1 MSLDT
6 EVSVDQNIV
15 SRVLITGANGF
26 IGNTLMRYYKQQG
39 TAVIGVDLLGN
50 GDDIV
55 RGDISVPE
63 TIVHLLAQCDVIVHT
78 AALVS
83 NAMQDSDMWRVNV
96 LATRNLI
103 AAAKHQK
110 VRRFVQISS
119 IVAYGNS
126 AQGELDENYPVHAD
140 GGSYVLTKLASEH
153 AVLAAQASGGI
164 EVVILRP
171 GDVYGPGSRPWI
183 IAPLEAIAKNQFML
197 PAKGEGFFRPIYVD
211 DLIRGIDLAVRQ
223 PEAAGE
229 IFNLSCDGYISTKE
243 YFAPHYQWLGKK
255 GPILVSTPVAHCIST
270 IASKIADLTGK
281 LNEASPAT
289 VAQLATRSWFSID
302 KAERILGWKPIIT
315 FEDGMQRSHQWAKD
329 VNLV

>member
-1 MSLDT
+1 M
-6 EVSVDQNIV
+6 DQNIV
-15 SRVLITGANGF
+15 NKVLITGANGF

-39 TAVIGVDLLGN
+39 TAVIGVDLYGN
-50 GDDIV
+50 GDDIIQ
-55 RGDISVPE
+55 GDISNPE
-63 TIVHLLAQCDVIVHT
+63 AISHLLEQCDVIVHT

-83 NAMQDSDMWRVNV
+83 NAMKDSDMWRVNV

-103 AAAKHQK
+103 AAAKQHK

-119 IVAYGNS
+119 IVAYGNA
-126 AQGELDENYPVHAD
+126 AQGELDEDHPVHAD

-171 GDVYGPGSRPWI
+171 GDVYGPGSRPWV

-211 DLIRGIDLAVRQ
+211 DLIRGIDLAVRH
-223 PEAAGE
+223 PAAAGE
-229 IFNLSCDGYISTKE
+229 IFNLSCEGHITTKE

-255 GPILVSTPVAHCIST
+255 GPMLVSTKVALAVSA
-270 IASKIADLTGK
+270 IASKVADLMGN

-289 VAQLATRSWFSID
+289 VAQLATKSWFSIK
-302 KAERILGWKPIIT
+302 KAERILGWKPEIS
-315 FEDGMQRSHQWAKD
+315 FEEGIKRSHQWAKD
-329 VNLV
+329 KNLV

>member
-1 MSLDT
+1 M
-6 EVSVDQNIV
+6 DQQIV
-15 SRVLITGANGF
+15 SKVLITGANGF

-39 TAVIGVDLLGN
+39 IAVVGVDLCGN
-50 GDDIV
+50 GDDIIE
-55 RGDISVPE
+55 GDISEPE
-63 TIVHLLAQCDVIVHT
+63 TISHLLKECDVIVHT

-83 NAMQDSDMWRVNV
+83 NAMKDSDMWRVNV

-103 AAAKHQK
+103 AAAKQHK

-119 IVAYGNS
+119 IVAYGNT
-126 AQGELDENYPVHAD
+126 AAGELDEDHPVHAD

-153 AVLAAQASGGI
+153 AVLVAQASGGI

-197 PAKGEGFFRPIYVD
+197 PAKGEGFFRPVYVD
-211 DLIRGIDLAVRQ
+211 DLIRGIDLAVRH
-223 PEAAGE
+223 PDAAGE
-229 IFNLSCDGYISTKE
+229 IFNLSCEGYITTKE

-255 GPILVSTPVAHCIST
+255 GPMLVSTKVALRVSA
-270 IASKIADLTGK
+270 IASKVADLMGN

-289 VAQLATRSWFSID
+289 VAQLATKSWFSIK
-302 KAERILGWKPIIT
+302 KAERILGWKPEIS
-315 FEDGMQRSHQWAKD
+315 FEEGMKHSHQWAKD
-329 VNLV
+329 NNLV

>member
-1 MSLDT
+1 M
-6 EVSVDQNIV
+6 DQNIV
-15 SRVLITGANGF
+15 NKVLITGANGF

-39 TAVIGVDLLGN
+39 TAVIGVDLHGN
-50 GDDIV
+50 GDDIIQ
-55 RGDISVPE
+55 GDIANPE
-63 TIVHLLAQCDVIVHT
+63 TISHLLEQCDVIVHT

-83 NAMQDSDMWRVNV
+83 NAMKDSDMWRVNV

-103 AAAKHQK
+103 AAAKQHK

-119 IVAYGNS
+119 IVAYGNT
-126 AQGELDENYPVHAD
+126 AQGELDEDYPVHAD

-211 DLIRGIDLAVRQ
+211 DLIRGIDLAVRH
-223 PEAAGE
+223 PAAAGE
-229 IFNLSCDGYISTKE
+229 IFNLSCEGYITTKE
-243 YFAPHYQWLGKK
+243 YFASHYQWLGKK
-255 GPILVSTPVAHCIST
+255 GPMLVSTKVALAVSA
-270 IASKIADLTGK
+270 IASKVADLMGN

-289 VAQLATRSWFSID
+289 VAQLATKSWFSIK
-302 KAERILGWKPIIT
+302 KAERILGWKPEIS
-315 FEDGMQRSHQWAKD
+315 FEEGIKRSHQWAKD
-329 VNLV
+329 KNLV

>member
-1 MSLDT
+1 M
-6 EVSVDQNIV
+6 DQNIV
-15 SRVLITGANGF
+15 NKVLITGANGF

-39 TAVIGVDLLGN
+39 TAVIGVDLYGN
-50 GDDIV
+50 GDDIIQ
-55 RGDISVPE
+55 GDIANPE
-63 TIVHLLAQCDVIVHT
+63 AISHLLEQCDVIVHT

-83 NAMQDSDMWRVNV
+83 NAMKDSDMWRVNV

-103 AAAKHQK
+103 AAAKHHK

-119 IVAYGNS
+119 IVAYGNT
-126 AQGELDENYPVHAD
+126 AQGELDEDYPVHAS

-197 PAKGEGFFRPIYVD
+197 PAKGEGFFRPVYVD
-211 DLIRGIDLAVRQ
+211 DLIRGIDLAVRH

-229 IFNLSCDGYISTKE
+229 IFNLSCEGYITTKE
-243 YFAPHYQWLGKK
+243 YFASHYQWLGKK
-255 GPILVSTPVAHCIST
+255 GPMLVSTKVALAVSA
-270 IASKIADLTGK
+270 IASKVADLMGN

-289 VAQLATRSWFSID
+289 VAQLATKSWFSIK
-302 KAERILGWKPIIT
+302 KAERILGWKPEIS
-315 FEDGMQRSHQWAKD
+315 FEEGIKRSHQWAKD
-329 VNLV
+329 KNLV

>member
-1 MSLDT
+1 M
-6 EVSVDQNIV
+6 DQQIV
-15 SRVLITGANGF
+15 SKVLITGANGF

-39 TAVIGVDLLGN
+39 TAVVGVDLCGN
-50 GDDIV
+50 GDDIIE
-55 RGDISVPE
+55 GDISEPE
-63 TIVHLLAQCDVIVHT
+63 TISHLLKECDVIVHT

-83 NAMQDSDMWRVNV
+83 NAMKDSDMWRVNV

-103 AAAKHQK
+103 AAAKQHK

-119 IVAYGNS
+119 IVAYGNT
-126 AQGELDENYPVHAD
+126 AAGELDEDHPVHAD

-153 AVLAAQASGGI
+153 AVLVAQASGGI

-197 PAKGEGFFRPIYVD
+197 PAKGEGFFRPVYVD
-211 DLIRGIDLAVRQ
+211 DLIRGIDLAVRH
-223 PEAAGE
+223 PDAAGE
-229 IFNLSCDGYISTKE
+229 IFNLSCEGYITTKE

-255 GPILVSTPVAHCIST
+255 GPMLVSTKVALRVSA
-270 IASKIADLTGK
+270 IASKVADLMGN

-289 VAQLATRSWFSID
+289 VAQLATKSWFSIK
-302 KAERILGWKPIIT
+302 KAERILGWKPEIS
-315 FEDGMQRSHQWAKD
+315 FEEGMKHSHQWAKD
-329 VNLV
+329 NNLV

>member
-1 MSLDT
+1 M
-6 EVSVDQNIV
+6 DQNTV
-15 SRVLITGANGF
+15 NKVLITGANGF

-39 TAVIGVDLLGN
+39 TAVIGVDLYGN
-50 GDDIV
+50 GEDIIQ
-55 RGDISVPE
+55 GDISNSE
-63 TIVHLLAQCDVIVHT
+63 AISHLLEQCDVIVHT

-83 NAMQDSDMWRVNV
+83 NAMKDSDMWRVNV

-103 AAAKHQK
+103 AAAKQHK

-119 IVAYGNS
+119 IVAYGNA
-126 AQGELDENYPVHAD
+126 AQGELDEDYPVHAD

-211 DLIRGIDLAVRQ
+211 DLIRGIDLAVRH
-223 PEAAGE
+223 PAAAGE
-229 IFNLSCDGYISTKE
+229 IFNLSCEGHITTKE

-255 GPILVSTPVAHCIST
+255 GPMLVSTKVALAVSA
-270 IASKIADLTGK
+270 IASKVADLMGN

-289 VAQLATRSWFSID
+289 VAQLATKSWFSIK
-302 KAERILGWKPIIT
+302 KAERILGWKPEIS
-315 FEDGMQRSHQWAKD
+315 FEEGIKRSHQWAKD
-329 VNLV
+329 KNLV

>member
-1 MSLDT
+1 M
-6 EVSVDQNIV
+6 DQNIV
-15 SRVLITGANGF
+15 NKVLITGANGF

-39 TAVIGVDLLGN
+39 TAVIGVDLHGN
-50 GDDIV
+50 GDDIIQ
-55 RGDISVPE
+55 GDIANPE
-63 TIVHLLAQCDVIVHT
+63 TISHLLEQCDVIVHT

-83 NAMQDSDMWRVNV
+83 NAMKDSDMWRVNV

-103 AAAKHQK
+103 AAAKHHK

-119 IVAYGNS
+119 IVAYGNT
-126 AQGELDENYPVHAD
+126 AQGELDEDYPVHAD

-211 DLIRGIDLAVRQ
+211 DLIRGIDLAVRH
-223 PEAAGE
+223 PAAAGE
-229 IFNLSCDGYISTKE
+229 IFNLSCEGYITTKE
-243 YFAPHYQWLGKK
+243 YFASHYQWLGKK
-255 GPILVSTPVAHCIST
+255 GPMLVSTKVALAVSA
-270 IASKIADLTGK
+270 IASKVADLMGN

-289 VAQLATRSWFSID
+289 VAQLATKSWFSIK
-302 KAERILGWKPIIT
+302 KAERILGWKPEISFAEGIK
-315 FEDGMQRSHQWAKD
+315 RSHQWAKD
-329 VNLV
+329 KNLV

>member
-1 MSLDT
+1 M
-6 EVSVDQNIV
+6 DQPNV
-15 SRVLITGANGF
+15 NKVLITGANGF

-39 TAVIGVDLLGN
+39 TAVVGVDLCAN

-55 RGDISVPE
+55 QGDISRPE
-63 TIVHLLAQCDVIVHT
+63 TISHLLEQCDVIVHT

-83 NAMQDSDMWRVNV
+83 NAMKDSDMWRVNV

-103 AAAKHQK
+103 AAAKQHK

-119 IVAYGNS
+119 IVAYGNT
-126 AQGELDENYPVHAD
+126 AQGELDEDHPVHAD

-153 AVLAAQASGGI
+153 TVMAAHASGGI

-183 IAPLEAIAKNQFML
+183 IAPLEAITKNQFML

-211 DLIRGIDLAVRQ
+211 DLIRGIDLAVRH
-223 PEAAGE
+223 PDAAGE
-229 IFNLSCDGYISTKE
+229 IFNLSCEGYITTKE

-255 GPILVSTPVAHCIST
+255 GPMLVSTKLALRVSA
-270 IASKIADLTGK
+270 IASRVAGLMGN

-289 VAQLATRSWFSID
+289 VAQLATKSWFSIK
-302 KAERILGWKPIIT
+302 KAERILGWKPEIS
-315 FEDGMQRSHQWAKD
+315 FEEGMKRSHRWAKD
-329 VNLV
+329 NNLVKH